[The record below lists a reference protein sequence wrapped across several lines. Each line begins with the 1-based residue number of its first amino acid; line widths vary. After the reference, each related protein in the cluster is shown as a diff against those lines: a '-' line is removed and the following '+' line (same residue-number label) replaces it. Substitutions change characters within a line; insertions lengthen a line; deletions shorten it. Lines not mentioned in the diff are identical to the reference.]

1 MGCNPLTATTSKL
14 DTNVE
19 AMLSKSVRNSP
30 QSPKLKGYNP
40 QKESLGTT
48 QRQGYDLRKFRT
60 LQGEGTSCV
69 AHLPAPMEV
78 ARARPDVVA
87 AAVLVDHLA
96 TAVLLRVRRVRELKP
111 ARESSET

>member
-1 MGCNPLTATTSKL
+1 
-14 DTNVE
+14 
-19 AMLSKSVRNSP
+19 
-30 QSPKLKGYNP
+30 
-40 QKESLGTT
+40 
-48 QRQGYDLRKFRT
+48 
-60 LQGEGTSCV
+60 
-69 AHLPAPMEV
+69 MEV

>member
-1 MGCNPLTATTSKL
+1 MQVGA
-14 DTNVE
+14 
-19 AMLSKSVRNSP
+19 SVSAP
-30 QSPKLKGYNP
+30 ISSQEHG
-40 QKESLGTT
+40 QKEQWTLAERRQEGHSEEEGDDT
-48 QRQGYDLRKFRT
+48 QGYSEH

-87 AAVLVDHLA
+87 AAVLVDHLS
-96 TAVLLRVRRVRELKP
+96 TAVRLRVRRVRELKP